1 MILYSE
7 ENVGVTALL
16 NYYVGAT
23 PGKKRKLSNEGK
35 KRNKRNTSPGA
46 CRENLWVNGNE
57 EEHKMKCTLCLKF

>member
-46 CRENLWVNGNE
+46 CRENLWVNG
-57 EEHKMKCTLCLKF
+57 KMAARGWFLTRKKIR